1 MKVLFNTYP
10 MAFHTPG
17 GGEVQLLQYKEFLR
31 HNDVDVRLLDLWN
44 PNFLEADLVHFFS
57 SMSGSVHFCAFV
69 KKIGM
74 PLVVS
79 PNLWITEATKQN
91 YPFEEIRTQF
101 VLSDRVIGNSDME
114 CDLLARVFNIPREHF
129 STVYNGVNE
138 TFFEPISPDFF
149 RAHFGIE
156 GPFVLNVANIEPRKN
171 QLNLAR
177 AMKDFPG
184 MKLVLIGYE
193 RDPDYALECFTE
205 GGDQL
210 RYLGPLPHDSP
221 LLKSAYAACEL
232 FALPSTL
239 ETPGLAALEA
249 AAFGAKVVITSEGCT
264 REYFGQGAEYVSSD
278 DVADISRGI
287 ASAMSKT
294 ANLLLAIRIRAN
306 FTWAQATAALADVYR
321 ELADDV
327 VVRAPVSG
335 FYPIESNSFRLY
347 AWSRREASFACG
359 SGVLNVSWHSLE
371 GATVDIFLDG
381 VLAERGVK
389 VGSDWSRYS
398 LHIPTVSGRGTRQV
412 TLKVK
417 PSAASL
423 SNEPRELGVALGD
436 IMLTAPP
443 AGVDKL
449 PPAVADVSFISQ
461 VTGFHPIEADS
472 FRRYAWTRRQACF
485 ECETGTLAFD
495 WHSLEGATVD
505 IFLDD
510 EPLQKNIEVS
520 ADWVRYWIDIAP
532 VAGRSRRKVKF
543 ILRPVVTFPEGDP
556 RELGVALGNVTLT
569 GPLAVPS
576 RDPA

>member
-1 MKVLFNTYP
+1 M
-10 MAFHTPG
+10 
-17 GGEVQLLQYKEFLR
+17 LQYKEFLPP
-31 HNDVDVRLLDLWN
+31 NDVDVRLLDPWN
-44 PNFLEADLVHFFS
+44 PNFREADLVHFFS

-79 PNLWITEATKQN
+79 PNLWISEATKQN

-138 TFFEPISPDFF
+138 AFFEPISPDLF
-149 RAHFGIE
+149 RTHFGIQ

-184 MKLVLIGYE
+184 VRLVLIGYE
-193 RDPDYALECFTE
+193 RDTDYALECFAE

-210 RYLGPLPHDSP
+210 QYLGPLPHDSP

-249 AAFGAKVVITSEGCT
+249 AACGAKVIITSEGCT

-287 ASAMSKT
+287 ASAMSRAT
-294 ANLLLAIRIRAN
+294 NLLLATCTRAN

-327 VVRAPVSG
+327 VARAPVSG
-335 FYPIESNSFRLY
+335 FYPIESDSFRLY

-359 SGVLNVSWHSLE
+359 AGVLNVLWHSLE

-381 VLAERGVK
+381 VVAEREVE
-389 VGSDWSRYS
+389 VGSDWSHYS
-398 LHIPTVSGRGTRQV
+398 LQIPTVSGRGTRQV

-423 SNEPRELGVALGD
+423 ANEPRELGVALGD

-449 PPAVADVSFISQ
+449 PP
-461 VTGFHPIEADS
+461 P
-472 FRRYAWTRRQACF
+472 
-485 ECETGTLAFD
+485 
-495 WHSLEGATVD
+495 
-505 IFLDD
+505 
-510 EPLQKNIEVS
+510 
-520 ADWVRYWIDIAP
+520 
-532 VAGRSRRKVKF
+532 
-543 ILRPVVTFPEGDP
+543 
-556 RELGVALGNVTLT
+556 
-569 GPLAVPS
+569 
-576 RDPA
+576 